1 MRNFFPH
8 KSSNISDK
16 NAISPLEDYKFS
28 FLNANRALNL
38 QFSSPHFFF
47 CFFLFSFFSF
57 LYLRR
62 SAFTQINAY
71 YVPECLLNS
80 VTQPVWFLT
89 SDSIKLRW
97 GGGGSIIR
105 LCAINFDKN
114 EGPFLSTK
122 WGDNEVFE
130 RRREQKYEKEEG
142 KWRNLVNKN
151 WEWDVIRILFES
163 INWNFAMIR
172 IEWYFEYKLRCKF

>member
-1 MRNFFPH
+1 MEVKNYEMKKHKEEKKNISRKKNIRIIYTYIVYQGKHYSLRNFFPH

-80 VTQPVWFLT
+80 VTQPVWLLT

-97 GGGGSIIR
+97 GEGGR
-105 LCAINFDKN
+105 
-114 EGPFLSTK
+114 
-122 WGDNEVFE
+122 
-130 RRREQKYEKEEG
+130 
-142 KWRNLVNKN
+142 
-151 WEWDVIRILFES
+151 
-163 INWNFAMIR
+163 
-172 IEWYFEYKLRCKF
+172 